1 MGRLSVISK
10 VVTATLAAFV
20 SLIHATGRTVFIQR
34 AVCLTMGLVIVTGC
48 QGGDEAKPVP
58 AGGVITLNGEPLAG
72 AFVMFIPEAG
82 PKASATTDKDGGFDL
97 TTIKDKDG
105 VVPGPC
111 RIAVEKREPIDQK
124 NPYVTPKSL
133 IPEKYASVK
142 DSGLTETV
150 AESGENFFS
159 IDLKK

>member
-10 VVTATLAAFV
+10 LVTAVLSVFV
-20 SLIHATGRTVFIQR
+20 QSVYATSRTVFVQR
-34 AVCLTMGLVIVTGC
+34 AACLVMGFVILTGC
-48 QGGDEAKPVP
+48 QGADEAKPVP
-58 AGGVITLNGEPLAG
+58 AAGVITLNGEPLAG
-72 AFVMFIPEAG
+72 AYVLFIPETG

-97 TTIKDKDG
+97 TTVKDKDG

-124 NPYVTPKSL
+124 NPYVIPKSL

-150 AESGENFFS
+150 GESGENFFS